1 MKDCKKYFEI
11 FQDYPTI
18 YKLFK
23 YNKIHKNSTASCLQM
38 HFVFQHAE

>member
-1 MKDCKKYFEI
+1 MKDCKKYFQK

-23 YNKIHKNSTASCLQM
+23 YTRMLKRKSYNMK
-38 HFVFQHAE
+38 